1 MPTNPDAYRGA
12 TSVIMVEGDETEILT
27 MMYCDARQT
36 MDKPEIQEIARF
48 HEING
53 AKDQLKASEVGYN
66 SGP

>member
-12 TSVIMVEGDETEILT
+12 TSVIMVEGDEIEILT
-27 MMYCDARQT
+27 IMYCDARQT

-53 AKDQLKASEVGYN
+53 AKG
-66 SGP
+66 